1 MFFYASDCLTPCDT
15 TKFLGVQIDK
25 NLNFNAHTDEI
36 ISKCRSS
43 SRLFF
48 MKKVSTIGQNV
59 WGLKIFYTSNVRS
72 VITYGAPAWYC
83 FLSDTNK

>member
-36 ISKCRSS
+36 ISKCRS
-43 SRLFF
+43 RLFL
-48 MKKVSTIGQNV
+48 MKKLSTIGHNV
-59 WGLKIFYTSNVRS
+59 WGLKILIPVM
-72 VITYGAPAWYC
+72 
-83 FLSDTNK
+83 SDL